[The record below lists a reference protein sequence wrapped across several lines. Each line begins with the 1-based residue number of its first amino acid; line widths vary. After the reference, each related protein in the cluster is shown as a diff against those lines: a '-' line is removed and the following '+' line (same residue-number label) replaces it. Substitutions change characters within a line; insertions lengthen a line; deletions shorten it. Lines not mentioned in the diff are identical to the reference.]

1 MYVSEVYTASIIRA
15 MMDTFIA
22 LMMEAVRTLKCRYTS
37 KRQHGAISQNAVIFT
52 LAAVRT

>member
-15 MMDTFIA
+15 MMDIFIA

-37 KRQHGAISQNAVIFT
+37 KRQHGAISQNVVIFT
-52 LAAVRT
+52 LGAVRT